1 MISHIKYTAVQRQLA
16 NMARQKAANLDVLY
30 HGTRHAQS
38 IMKTGALFHTMPGEQ
53 KVCLTRS
60 AEVAAYWAS
69 IKRDCD
75 EGRGSILIFD
85 RQSLERRYK
94 VVPNPEVWWHTKT
107 IFHDEAEEEIWETVT
122 DVHDHLIG
130 FVCGPATRRSR
141 GDIER
146 AREWRNEME
155 RKCRQL
161 SLCNDAGSSQRA
173 GSSPSITATPLGHCP
188 RFTTKCSDAS
198 AKAS

>member
-1 MISHIKYTAVQRQLA
+1 MISHIKYTAVQRQFA
-16 NMARQKAANLDVLY
+16 NMAREKAGNLDVLY

-38 IMKTGALFHTMPGEQ
+38 IMKTGALFHSMPGER

-94 VVPNPEVWWHTKT
+94 VVPNPEVYWHSKT
-107 IFHDEAEEEIWETVT
+107 LFHDEAEEEIWETVT

-130 FVCGPATRRSR
+130 FVSGPTARRSR

-146 AREWRNEME
+146 ARKWRNEME
-155 RKCRQL
+155 VKCRLL

-198 AKAS
+198 AKTS

>member
-1 MISHIKYTAVQRQLA
+1 MISHIKYTAVQRQFA

-60 AEVAAYWAS
+60 AEVAAYWAFD
-69 IKRDCD
+69 KRDHD

-94 VVPNPEVWWHTKT
+94 VVP
-107 IFHDEAEEEIWETVT
+107 I
-122 DVHDHLIG
+122 LRCIG
-130 FVCGPATRRSR
+130 IQRRSF
-141 GDIER
+141 
-146 AREWRNEME
+146 MMKQ
-155 RKCRQL
+155 RK
-161 SLCNDAGSSQRA
+161 
-173 GSSPSITATPLGHCP
+173 
-188 RFTTKCSDAS
+188 RFGKL
-198 AKAS
+198 